1 MSATTE
7 STPELNAAAASGWF
21 ISTRAAARKA
31 SNSALRARRIAPV
44 ADHEDSTPVRRD
56 ECNAAMRGL
65 LKALYLMIG
74 CRA

>member
-7 STPELNAAAASGWF
+7 STPEFNATAAASGWF
-21 ISTRAAARKA
+21 ISTCAAARKA
-31 SNSALRARRIAPV
+31 SNSALRARRIV
-44 ADHEDSTPVRRD
+44 EDSTPVRRD

-65 LKALYLMIG
+65 LEALYLMIG